1 MFGCQYSDLNN
12 AVQMS
17 DSLIFTN
24 LKAIFFG
31 KYLSKRAFTA
41 SRSPVCRKAEIWKF
55 TEIKGLS
62 VIPSRRTRSSKL
74 LPCGPKTASLTFA
87 SAGEPKSERNKT
99 HCEVMDGSHSRRVT
113 KKRTAYSTNILLRR
127 GGIWNLAQ
135 TPRKNFK
142 TH

>member
-1 MFGCQYSDLNN
+1 MSVSDLSN

-55 TEIKGLS
+55 IEIKGLS

-74 LPCGPKTASLTFA
+74 LPLGPITASLTFA
-87 SAGEPKSERNKT
+87 SAGEPKSERIHLQQHN
-99 HCEVMDGSHSRRVT
+99 VFFM
-113 KKRTAYSTNILLRR
+113 
-127 GGIWNLAQ
+127 
-135 TPRKNFK
+135 KNFISFGWEDEGFPK
-142 TH
+142 TLMIDVDLTPFKM